1 MVKKMTNKILARM
14 KVETPLGTVY
24 NKGDEI
30 DKSEYVDY
38 VKEITSL
45 IVDSEDGAACFEN
58 EDGEIVFIMPEIL
71 KNSIITV
78 EKY

>member
-1 MVKKMTNKILARM
+1 MRI
-14 KVETPLGTVY
+14 ETPLGSWFS
-24 NKGDEI
+24 KGDTI

-45 IVDSEDGAACFEN
+45 IIDSEDGVASFED
-58 EDGEIVFIMPEIL
+58 EKGQIVFIMPEIL

-78 EKY
+78 IKVKE